1 MKKAVVDLTGCKY
14 RRELHERF
22 AKALE
27 FPKHYGMNLD
37 AFWDCINVDCQ
48 VNFVTV
54 IGVKT
59 LPADVRKEANIMI
72 ELLEENKRDWAHVD
86 PPFDYKIEG

>member
-1 MKKAVVDLTGCKY
+1 MKEPY
-14 RRELHERF
+14 RISSKLIF
-22 AKALE
+22 GQ
-27 FPKHYGMNLD
+27 FIFIVFGGD
-37 AFWDCINVDCQ
+37 
-48 VNFVTV
+48 FVTV

-86 PPFDYKIEG
+86 PPFDYKIVG